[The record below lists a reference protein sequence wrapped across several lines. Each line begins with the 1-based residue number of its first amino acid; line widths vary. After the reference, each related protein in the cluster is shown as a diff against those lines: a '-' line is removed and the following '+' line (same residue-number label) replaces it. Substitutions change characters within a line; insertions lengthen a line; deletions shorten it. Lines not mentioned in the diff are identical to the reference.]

1 MIILLSRRFEEMEKM
16 TSYVNMGKTIKEMI
30 YNAAGQFPD
39 RYAFRFK
46 VDKVITG
53 VTFRELIA
61 NIEAFGTSMVRRGY
75 GNCRVGIIGENSYP
89 WFLVFLAT
97 VCGGNIAVPFDKGLT
112 ETELETCVVRSG
124 IKVLFYDKKY
134 QNVVDHIRQIHGSK
148 VEFICMAGESSVAA
162 EYVDEGKKA
171 ISEGDRRYL
180 EMKAEPENT
189 AVFLFTSGT
198 TSDSKIVMLS
208 HHNIASNIRDML
220 GMKIFYPTDVNM
232 AFLPFHHSFGLVGC
246 LVFLSSGADNVFC
259 DGLKYVQ
266 KNFQEY
272 GVSVFVGV
280 PLLVENLYLKVM
292 KQIEK
297 QGKMKTVRFGL
308 KLSGFLRKIGLDMR
322 RKIFSEIIEKLGGS
336 LRLIISGA
344 ASLAPDVSKGL
355 NDFGIITIQGYGLTE
370 TSPVLTAERP
380 WSVTPGSVGTPMES
394 VKVRIEEKDE
404 NGIGEIVVTGPNIMR
419 GYYNQPEE
427 TAKAIVDGWFH
438 TGDLGRIDEKGTLF
452 ITGRKK
458 NVIVLKNGKNVF
470 PEEIEELI
478 LKLPYV
484 NECMMFTREKHNE
497 LVLWCEIAYEK
508 NLLEDEGITEKQ
520 LAERFSKDLAA
531 INEILPK
538 YKHINHFIVTDEPMI
553 KTTTQKVKR
562 RAEIEKIMSRWDDEK
577 CYNTVI

>member
-1 MIILLSRRFEEMEKM
+1 MEKM

-124 IKVLFYDKKY
+124 IKVLFYDEKY
-134 QNVVDHIRQIHGSK
+134 QNVVDHIKQIHGSG
-148 VEFICMAGESSVAA
+148 VEFVCIAGESSVAA

-208 HHNIASNIRDML
+208 HHNISSNIRDML

-380 WSVTPGSVGTPMES
+380 WSVTPGSVGTPMKS

-404 NGIGEIVVTGPNIMR
+404 NGIGEIVVTGPNIMT

>member
-1 MIILLSRRFEEMEKM
+1 MEKM
-16 TSYVNMGKTIKEMI
+16 TSYVNDGKTIKELI
-30 YNAAGQFPD
+30 YNSAGKFPD

-46 VDKVITG
+46 VNKKITG
-53 VTFRELIA
+53 ITFRELTA
-61 NIEAFGTSMVRRGY
+61 NIEAFGTAMVQRGY
-75 GNCRVGIIGENSYP
+75 GDCRVGIIGENSYP
-89 WFLVFLAT
+89 WFLVFLST

-112 ETELETCVVRSG
+112 ETELETCVLRSG
-124 IKVLFYDKKY
+124 IKVLFYDDKY
-134 QNVVDHIRQIHGSK
+134 QNVVDHIKSIHGDK
-148 VEFICMAGESSVAA
+148 VEFVCMAGSTSVME
-162 EYVDEGKKA
+162 EYLKQGRNAVKG
-171 ISEGDRRYL
+171 GDNSYL
-180 EMKAEPENT
+180 NMEAYPEDT

-220 GMKIFYPTDVNM
+220 RMKIFYPTDVNM

-246 LVFLSSGADNVFC
+246 LVFLSSAADNVFC

-280 PLLVENLYLKVM
+280 PLLVENLYSKVM

-344 ASLAPDVSKGL
+344 ASLDPDVSKGL

-394 VKVRIEEKDE
+394 VKVRIEDKDE
-404 NGIGEIVVTGPNIMR
+404 NGIGEIVVTGPNIMM

-427 TAKAIVDGWFH
+427 TSQAIVDGWFH
-438 TGDLGRIDEKGTLF
+438 TGDLGRIDEKGILF

-497 LVLWCEIAYEK
+497 LVLWCEIAYDSSI
-508 NLLEDEGITEKQ
+508 LEEEGITEKD
-520 LAERFSKDLAA
+520 LAERFAKDLAA

-538 YKHINHFIVTDEPMI
+538 YKHINHFIITDEPMI

-562 RAEIEKIMSRWDDEK
+562 RAEIEKILNSWDDEK